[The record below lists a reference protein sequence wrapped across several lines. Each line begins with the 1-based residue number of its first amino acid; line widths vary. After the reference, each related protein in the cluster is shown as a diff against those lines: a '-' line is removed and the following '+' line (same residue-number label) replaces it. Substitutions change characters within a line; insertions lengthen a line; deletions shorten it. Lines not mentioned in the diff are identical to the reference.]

1 MGSYLQH
8 MILGATTG
16 NLPDLTQVENWWL
29 NIVVQAVTIIVIYL
43 VAKNLARLRI
53 GGIITCIL
61 IGGAVVFVIQNFNTV
76 TTWVESIIELL

>member
-1 MGSYLQH
+1 MGNFFHGLL
-8 MILGATTG
+8 LGSTS
-16 NLPDLTQVENWWL
+16 NLPDLGQVENWWL

-61 IGGAVVFVIQNFNTV
+61 IGGAVVFVIQNFSQV